1 MSAPRPRMPSN
12 VSDANRTIGFERSDL
27 GPSTAQDSQK
37 HYLLICVQ
45 GLEVGKPVE
54 LGDAEVFV
62 GRTPNNGIVLA
73 HSQISRKHAQILWV
87 NGHHTIEDL
96 GSANG
101 TFIGGIRVTTRTRLN
116 PGDIVQFG
124 STFAFRYSIMDET
137 EKSLLEQLY
146 QTSVL
151 DALTGAYNREYFN
164 SALSTEIKQSAA
176 SSSPLSLLLLDL
188 DHFKKIN
195 DTYGH
200 STGDAVLIELVNRI
214 RLRLRPSDVLCRY
227 GGEEFA
233 VILRATGLDD
243 ATALAE
249 RFRQAVR
256 KQKFAH
262 GNECFHV
269 TVSIGCASLNC
280 CGDSVNDETLITIA
294 DRRLYAAKHAG
305 RDRVLGVD

>member
-1 MSAPRPRMPSN
+1 MHSH

-27 GPSTAQDSQK
+27 GRGSTQDTQK

-45 GLEVGKPVE
+45 GLEVGKPVA
-54 LGDAEVFV
+54 LGAETFV
-62 GRTPNNGIVLA
+62 IGRTPNNGLVLA
-73 HSQISRKHAQILWV
+73 HSQVSRKHAQVDWV

-116 PGDIVQFG
+116 AGDIVQFG
-124 STFAFRYSIMDET
+124 STFAFRYSILGDT

-164 SALSTEIKQSAA
+164 TVLATEVKQSTT
-176 SSSPLSLLLLDL
+176 STSPLSLLILDI
-188 DHFKKIN
+188 DHFKKVN

-200 STGDAVLIELVNRI
+200 PTGDAVLVELVNRI

-262 GNECFHV
+262 NNHCFPV
-269 TVSIGCASLNC
+269 TLSIGCASLTC
-280 CGDSVNDETLITIA
+280 CGNNPSEEALINLA
-294 DRRLYAAKHAG
+294 DRRLYAAKHDG
-305 RDRVLGVD
+305 RDRVVNHD